1 MLRCCNPSL
10 SKHAPWAFKTTSW
23 YEYNEAYK
31 SGKFLPNYKERL
43 AQLMF
48 KFVSLNDVKE

>member
-1 MLRCCNPSL
+1 MLRYCNPSL
-10 SKHAPWAFKTTSW
+10 SKHAPWAFKTTLW

-48 KFVSLNDVKE
+48 KFVSLSDVKE